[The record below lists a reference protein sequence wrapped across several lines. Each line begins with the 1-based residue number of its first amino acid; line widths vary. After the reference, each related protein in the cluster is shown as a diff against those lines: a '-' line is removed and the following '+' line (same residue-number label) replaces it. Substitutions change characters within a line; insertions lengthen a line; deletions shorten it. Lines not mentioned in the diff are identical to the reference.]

1 MRGMCAGVLFFEA
14 IVLALATPVM
24 IQVEGVSTG
33 VALAWGVGL
42 AALALVTAGLLR
54 FPWAYALGW
63 LVQVGAVAMG
73 FLLPIA
79 FFVGGVFAAIW
90 ATAWVLGRRIERDR
104 AANPEFYAR

>member
-24 IQVEGVSTG
+24 IQVEGVSPA
-33 VALAWGVGL
+33 VAASYALGL
-42 AALALVTAGLLR
+42 AALALVTSGLLR
-54 FPWAYALGW
+54 HSWAYALGW

-79 FFVGGVFAAIW
+79 FFVGGMFAAIW
-90 ATAWVLGRRIERDR
+90 AAAWVLGRRIERDR
-104 AANPEFYAR
+104 AENPEFYAR